1 MVLVM
6 HPDGLGTGMRSANPV
21 PARVRSRVD
30 EVGMA
35 ERMGLE
41 PEGGCCGIPDAGEPP
56 TGPTATAGPATTAA
70 PPTPPTGPTE
80 AGPVTPPAVPPAE
93 PLTGIGPLPATEPT
107 TAVAPAEPVITVGPP
122 PVPDPVTTAVSP
134 TGPAVPIPTAG
145 PVGTESAS
153 AWTGTPPVEPVIT
166 AEPVAVGGRGRTAV
180 LSGDGGCIAEAR
192 HLAAGFLAEVA
203 AGGRAVS
210 ERSLHLIQLV
220 VSELVT
226 NACKYAP
233 GPVLLK
239 LRLTGDTVEVEVWD
253 GDPVLP
259 TARPADP
266 GRIGQHG
273 LEIVKAIAL
282 ALDAERVES
291 GKRVTAT
298 IALEPD
304 S

>member
-1 MVLVM
+1 M
-6 HPDGLGTGMRSANPV
+6 
-21 PARVRSRVD
+21 
-30 EVGMA
+30 
-35 ERMGLE
+35 
-41 PEGGCCGIPDAGEPP
+41 
-56 TGPTATAGPATTAA
+56 
-70 PPTPPTGPTE
+70 
-80 AGPVTPPAVPPAE
+80 TPPAVPPAE

-134 TGPAVPIPTAG
+134 TRPAVPIATAG

-153 AWTGTPPVEPVIT
+153 AWTGSPPVEPVIT

>member
-1 MVLVM
+1 L
-6 HPDGLGTGMRSANPV
+6 A
-21 PARVRSRVD
+21 
-30 EVGMA
+30 
-35 ERMGLE
+35 
-41 PEGGCCGIPDAGEPP
+41 
-56 TGPTATAGPATTAA
+56 
-70 PPTPPTGPTE
+70 
-80 AGPVTPPAVPPAE
+80 
-93 PLTGIGPLPATEPT
+93 GIGPLPATEPT

-134 TGPAVPIPTAG
+134 TRPAVPIATAG

-166 AEPVAVGGRGRTAV
+166 AEPVAVGERGRTAV

>member
-1 MVLVM
+1 M
-6 HPDGLGTGMRSANPV
+6 
-21 PARVRSRVD
+21 
-30 EVGMA
+30 
-35 ERMGLE
+35 
-41 PEGGCCGIPDAGEPP
+41 
-56 TGPTATAGPATTAA
+56 
-70 PPTPPTGPTE
+70 
-80 AGPVTPPAVPPAE
+80 TPPAVPPAE

-122 PVPDPVTTAVSP
+122 PVPDPETTAVSP
-134 TGPAVPIPTAG
+134 TRPAVPIPTAG
-145 PVGTESAS
+145 PMEAAEPLTGSVGTESAS
-153 AWTGTPPVEPVIT
+153 AWTGTPPVDPVTT
-166 AEPVAVGGRGRTAV
+166 AEAVAAGGPVRTAV
-180 LSGDGGCIAEAR
+180 LSGEGGCIAEAR

-282 ALDAERVES
+282 ALGAERAEG

-304 S
+304 SSSGGMHASGRGRRGSVGRGADDDRADRPGGAHDGDDDRAGY